1 MVLTEWLSPTTKNK
15 TMKPEFRA
23 RDYQEEARQA
33 VMDGFGKGARSG
45 LLVLPT
51 GAGKNFVAASLIES
65 WKYKKVLFLADRNE
79 LISQPWEALYEFCD
93 ISAGV
98 EKAEQRC
105 NESDRVVIGSIQ
117 TLSRRYETFRPD
129 RWDYIIADEAHL
141 SMSESW
147 QNVLKYFGEHAQV
160 LGMTATPF
168 RTDGQSLM
176 KFYEAEFYRK
186 TIDDLQTQGWLVP
199 LEIENMGE
207 GIDVNDLTIK
217 KGVEGKKFD
226 EIEVAN
232 RIEPHLE
239 RIARELLI
247 RFPDRCTLAF
257 LPLIEISK
265 KFHEIAVSVGLRSA
279 HVDGKDSDRDRRDKL
294 DRFKRREFQLLTN
307 SQLVHTGFDA
317 PACSATL
324 NLTPMF
330 STVRYQQI
338 VGRSTR
344 PYPKGVVDDPR
355 YDANERGVSISLSD
369 KPNSLI
375 LDPMWMFSEHGLII
389 PEALSASS
397 LEEALEIRKHRQ
409 KTGQT
414 NLQIAQG
421 EFVRA
426 REEEMLRRLAE
437 QRRQAQR
444 REEGVITVT
453 EYAIGTGDHFLA
465 SYQPVFSRDSQPV
478 SKFDQLLLRQRG
490 IDPESVSCN
499 GAANLAIRSVNIRR
513 AHKLAEIPIV
523 QRLMSWGMKAQQ
535 AYALPAWRAAQ
546 IVKSHNQRAYPR

>member
-1 MVLTEWLSPTTKNK
+1 MRAEY
-15 TMKPEFRA
+15 RA

-33 VMDGFGKGARSG
+33 VQDGFKKTKRG

-51 GAGKNFVAASLIES
+51 GSGKNFVASSLIET
-65 WKYKKVLFLADRNE
+65 WAPKKVLFLADRNE
-79 LISQPWEALYEFCD
+79 LISQPWDALLQFAG
-93 ISAGV
+93 INAGV
-98 EKAEQRC
+98 EKAESRC
-105 NESDRVVIGSIQ
+105 EDGDRVVVGSIQ
-117 TLSRRYETFRPD
+117 TLSRRYENFRPD
-129 RWDYIIADEAHL
+129 RWDYIICDEAHL

-147 QNVLKYFGEHAQV
+147 QKVLNYFGQHACI

-176 KFYEAEFYRK
+176 AFYEAEFYRR

-207 GIDVNDLTIK
+207 GIDVNNLTIK

-226 EIEVAN
+226 EEEVAN

-239 RIARELLI
+239 RIALELLH

-257 LPLIEISK
+257 LPVIAISQ
-265 KFHEIAVSVGLRSA
+265 KFNDIALQVGLRSE
-279 HVDGKDSDRDRRDKL
+279 HVDGKDPDRKAKL
-294 DRFKRREFQLLTN
+294 ERFKRGELQLLTN

-344 PYPKGVVDDPR
+344 PLKGVVDDPR

-375 LDPMWMFSEHGLII
+375 LDPMWQFGEHGLII

-397 LEEALEIRKHRQ
+397 LEEALEIRAHRK

-421 EFVRA
+421 EFVKA
-426 REEEMLRRLAE
+426 REEDMLRRLAE
-437 QRRQAQR
+437 QRRQHQR
-444 REEGVITVT
+444 REEGVISVQEFAIRT
-453 EYAIGTGDHFLA
+453 ENHFLA
-465 SYQPVFSRDSQPV
+465 SYQPVYSRDSQPV
-478 SKFDQLLLRQRG
+478 SKFDKILLRQRG
-490 IDPESVSCN
+490 LDPESISCS
-499 GAANLAIRSVNIRR
+499 GAAALAIRAVNIRR
-513 AHKLAEIPIV
+513 GRKLAEIPIV
-523 QRLMSWGMKAQQ
+523 QRLIAWGMSAKD
-535 AYALPAWRAAQ
+535 AYALSAWEAGRL
-546 IVKSHNQRAYPR
+546 IYVRQRNRTHPR